1 MRNKMFT
8 KRLLAAGMSIAMA
21 ATLFATNSIT
31 TFAISDD
38 GVPVELAPSESP
50 DPSIGGDNENSWAPE
65 EQEPT
70 PTEEQEP
77 TPPDYQE
84 GTVQFGDDIK
94 IPCTDDVV
102 RFVEKT
108 TVEENYYSDEN
119 DEEPD
124 SYATEITAE
133 EAEQQTLDFVEVEK
147 VSTIETTV
155 TLEYVDEN
163 GETNTVMVP
172 NENNEM
178 VPLELD
184 KNFNSNKIKEVY
196 VVEDEEGNI
205 VREVS
210 KRDAQNVVFGYFDTD
225 GTFHDDIEEGDER
238 GDYYVPSGHK
248 YEKTNMIYST
258 KDANDETVY
267 LSEEVYKALM
277 DDPEAKFTK
286 VQRYEVNTEKY
297 TEKELKDVV
306 DNIKEVNQWD
316 YVVDDVL
323 SDEPVRFTQLV
334 EKKPVAPEPPK
345 PRQGQKAGPGPKP
358 GPGPQ
363 PGPGPKPEPQP
374 EPGPKPDQPKQYEE
388 VDYDVEVT
396 YQEARIIA
404 YEGVDLW
411 HGTKT
416 YTVLYYFEITDE
428 DGNTKTYAT
437 PGTYTASWSDKY
449 EKDDRIS
456 LGNGISDTIN
466 TRSCNGNLVYE
477 VKEKGYKNSDSVVTV
492 YDGDKVV
499 WEGDRTTFENI
510 QKAKAVTKVDDKV
523 VVTDEKGKKVYLEN
537 EDYTVIHEI
546 ALKSDVTKDY
556 YYTVQDKNKSYEVV
570 FDMNGTEY
578 TLSVDTWEN
587 SRVGITDVRVNTR
600 DDGKIDVIVGYTY
613 SAYDGFEPS
622 IESKEYVY
630 EAVEMSN
637 FGTANASKLTLKY
650 TPTYYAYGHKMP
662 IWEPKNEVK
671 VLPVDSRTMAR
682 LADAPMLFAT
692 LEDLEAFT
700 DAEYEEEITYMPV
713 ELTWDGRFHRT
724 YVVKGKPTYEP
735 INLPTPNPG
744 PNDDYYPTEPT
755 TATIDVTPVAL
766 AAAPAAPG
774 QVLGAVR
781 EEPAADGAA
790 VLGASRARGTADDTT
805 APFVRVIIMAAVAS
819 AALFLTR
826 KREEEN

>member
-1 MRNKMFT
+1 
-8 KRLLAAGMSIAMA
+8 MSIAMA

-38 GVPVELAPSESP
+38 GVPAELAPSESP
-50 DPSIGGDNENSWAPE
+50 DPSISGDNENSWAP
-65 EQEPT
+65 
-70 PTEEQEP
+70 EEQEP

-102 RFVEKT
+102 RYVEKT

-133 EAEQQTLDFVEVEK
+133 EAKDQTLDFVEVEK

-163 GETNTVMVP
+163 GDTNTVMVP

-205 VREVS
+205 KEVS
-210 KRDAQNVVFGYFDTD
+210 KRDAQKKVFGYFDTD

-238 GDYYVPSGHK
+238 GDYYVLSGDK

-267 LSEEVYKALM
+267 LSEEVYKALIG
-277 DDPEAKFTK
+277 DPDAKFIK

-323 SDEPVRFTQLV
+323 SDEPVRFTKLV

-345 PRQGQKAGPGPKP
+345 PRQGQKAGPGPN
-358 GPGPQ
+358 
-363 PGPGPKPEPQP
+363 PGPGPKPGPNP
-374 EPGPKPDQPKQYEE
+374 EPGPKPEPEYEE
-388 VDYDVEVT
+388 VDYDVDVVLT
-396 YQEARIIA
+396 EARIIDDGRLDFRHQRIVYSA
-404 YEGVDLW
+404 
-411 HGTKT
+411 
-416 YTVLYYFEITDE
+416 LYYFEIVDE

-437 PGTYTASWSDKY
+437 PGSYSVGFFDGVTY
-449 EKDDRIS
+449 EKEDRIS
-456 LGNGISDTIN
+456 NLAISEKIN
-466 TRSCNGNLVYE
+466 TKTCGGNLVYE

-499 WEGDRTTFENI
+499 WEGDRTLFENI
-510 QKAKAVTKVDDKV
+510 QDAIAVTKVDDKV
-523 VVTDEKGKKVYLEN
+523 VVTDKKGKKVYLEN
-537 EDYTVIHEI
+537 EDYSVIHEI
-546 ALKSDVTKDY
+546 ALKSDVTKNY
-556 YYTVQDKNKSYEVV
+556 YYTVQDKSKEIDVV

-578 TLSVDTWEN
+578 TLTVDTWEN
-587 SRVGITDVRVNTR
+587 SRVGITNVRVDNTR
-600 DDGKIDVIVGYTY
+600 EDGKIDVIVEYTY

-622 IESKEYVY
+622 IETKEYVY
-630 EAVEMSN
+630 EGVEMSN
-637 FGTANASKLTLKY
+637 FGTANASVMTLKY
-650 TPTYYAYGHKMP
+650 TPAYYAYGRKMP
-662 IWEPKNEVK
+662 KWEPKNEVK

-724 YVVKGKPTYEP
+724 YVVKDKPTFER

-781 EEPAADGAA
+781 EEPVADGAA
-790 VLGASRARGTADDTT
+790 VLGASRARGTADETT